1 MAQEGGELSG
11 ETLDI
16 LEVLTLKQIWLVV
29 CACRVSVDVCKL
41 PGPVCNITPSG
52 PTSQGSCPGLGG
64 HEVKRLRTTPS

>member
-16 LEVLTLKQIWLVV
+16 LEVLTLKQIWSVV
-29 CACRVSVDVCKL
+29 CACSVSVDVCKL
-41 PGPVCNITPSG
+41 PGPVCNIT
-52 PTSQGSCPGLGG
+52 TSQGSCPGLGG